1 MQWFAGVMFWLLGA
15 HAPFILKY
23 NSDIFEMSKR
33 LKQKIHTYIFTCYVS
48 TKLFHEKSTCRV
60 ACVKKQKF
68 GPKNKACHKINFV
81 FFTWPQKIWIY
92 GETLQMHIYYGDVH
106 AEFFVN
112 FFDNLKYVLLLV
124 EAYASGSRIE
134 FQMICTK

>member
-1 MQWFAGVMFWLLGA
+1 
-15 HAPFILKY
+15 
-23 NSDIFEMSKR
+23 
-33 LKQKIHTYIFTCYVS
+33 
-48 TKLFHEKSTCRV
+48 
-60 ACVKKQKF
+60 
-68 GPKNKACHKINFV
+68 
-81 FFTWPQKIWIY
+81 
-92 GETLQMHIYYGDVH
+92 MHIYYGDVH